1 MLHYDLLAL
10 AALWEQ
16 QGGDPAARGIAAGV
30 ATAESGGYV
39 AAISPSSDYGLWQ
52 INSIHFGSVGI
63 NANNWE
69 DPAVNA
75 RAAIAISA
83 NGSNWAPWCTCW
95 TNPGP
100 NCGHGYLPYPQPGS
114 PAYDPAR
121 EADALLLI
129 TGAVAGLPANVGG
142 IDSMSSAWRQ
152 LQGLLGADARNINTD
167 LSNVGRAIGG
177 MRT

>member
-1 MLHYDLLAL
+1 MLHYDIPAL
-10 AALWEQ
+10 AALWVAN
-16 QGGDPAARGIAAGV
+16 GGDSRYRAIAAGV
-30 ATAESGGYV
+30 GTAESGGYV

-69 DPAVNA
+69 DPNVNA

-100 NCGHGYLPYPQPGS
+100 NCGHGFLPYPQNPS
-114 PAYDPAR
+114 PAYKPWQ
-121 EADALLLI
+121 DAQSILG
-129 TGAVAGLPANVGG
+129 TGRTQIPGTGPISG
-142 IDSMSSAWRQ
+142 INDVSSAWNELRN
-152 LQGLLGADARNINTD
+152 LLGVNGRWQSADYSAIA
-167 LSNVGRAIGG
+167 RAIGG
-177 MRT
+177 MRR